1 MVAMWEHYKKTF
13 GSMQFA
19 IAVASISIFY
29 GLGHRLATT
38 AVFFLMMQG
47 GAVLGAAWAKRLRRK
62 ILQTP

>member
-29 GLGHRLATT
+29 GLGHRLDTT

-62 ILQTP
+62 ILQAP